1 MSFVLI
7 RGGGDI
13 ASGVVVRLHQS
24 GFPVMITELP
34 KPLAVRRRIC
44 FASAVYA
51 GSIRVEDCLAWRV
64 DDPIET
70 PQLIDQIAAKG
81 GIPVLVDPDGE
92 AIKEFRPKV
101 VVDGRM
107 LKRHL
112 VRQADAAQML
122 IGLGPGFVAG
132 ENCDAVIETSFGSS
146 MGTVIW
152 KGPAQPNNSMP
163 ERIAGHQESR
173 VLRAP
178 VDGPVKTYTKIGD
191 HVVAGQTIAEVDGH
205 FITAAFSG
213 ILRGLIYPG
222 LRVKSGMRI
231 GEIDPRDDESL
242 CAQITDKSRVVA
254 GGVLE
259 AISSKFDL
267 LDFTDRST
275 AAVQS
280 VSLKVNG
287 NSENRT
293 LSRL

>member
-7 RGGGDI
+7 RGGGDL
-13 ASGVVVRLHQS
+13 ASGVALRLHQS

-34 KPLAVRRRIC
+34 KPLAVRRRVC

-51 GSIRVEDCLAWRV
+51 GTIRVEDCLAWRV

-70 PQLIDQIAAKG
+70 PQLIDTIAAKG

-107 LKRHL
+107 LNRHL

-122 IGLGPGFVAG
+122 IGLGPGFVAA
-132 ENCDAVIETSFGSS
+132 ENCYAVIETNRGNS

-152 KGPAQPNNSMP
+152 EGAAQPDNSMP
-163 ERIAGHQESR
+163 EKIAGHQEVR

-178 VDGPVKTYTKIGD
+178 IDGQVKTYLKIGD
-191 HVVAGQTIAEVDGH
+191 HLVTGQTIAEVDGH
-205 FITAAFSG
+205 FITAGLSG
-213 ILRGLIYPG
+213 VLFGLIYPG
-222 LRVKSGMRI
+222 LTVKSGTRI
-231 GEIDPRDDESL
+231 GAIDPRDDESL
-242 CAQITDKSRVVA
+242 CVQITDKSRAVA
-254 GGVLE
+254 EGVLE
-259 AISSKFDL
+259 AIRSKFDL
-267 LDFTDRST
+267 LDFTDRSA

-280 VSLKVNG
+280 VPLKVNG

-293 LSRL
+293 LSRP